1 LRGPVAFLGPAEG
14 VAARNGEGRAGGA
27 NHGAVRQFADWA
39 RYRVYPFTATCQP
52 LRVQLCIHFVSQR
65 DAPSSPRG
73 PGGAKRFG
81 GLAPTKETGTVTRS
95 ERYGLVKEEELRP
108 TAALHHLAPAPF
120 IVEDANQPR
129 LGRPAPP
136 EQTSPV
142 RPPLL
147 TASADAAAN
156 TVLYFSPVA
165 LPWKASKHLISR
177 MIIMRAIMALL
188 PTEGRPGTA
197 TARLISGARGA
208 IWPFA
213 GPSAST
219 VLSA

>member
-1 LRGPVAFLGPAEG
+1 MCPAAELP
-14 VAARNGEGRAGGA
+14 
-27 NHGAVRQFADWA
+27 
-39 RYRVYPFTATCQP
+39 RYRRTAWP
-52 LRVQLCIHFVSQR
+52 GFAGVR
-65 DAPSSPRG
+65 DHR
-73 PGGAKRFG
+73 
-81 GLAPTKETGTVTRS
+81 
-95 ERYGLVKEEELRP
+95 
-108 TAALHHLAPAPF
+108 
-120 IVEDANQPR
+120 
-129 LGRPAPP
+129 
-136 EQTSPV
+136 TSPV

-197 TARLISGARGA
+197 LARLISGTRGA

-213 GPSAST
+213 GPRSEGR
-219 VLSA
+219 